1 MTETKLF
8 LTIDKMLRV
17 NRFHK
22 ALIDSRVREIGIHR
36 TQHRILMRLAKCDK
50 LPSQKELADQLDITP
65 AAVTLAIKE
74 IEKEGYIKRT
84 LGKDTRYNEIEI
96 TDKGRALVNLTFEM
110 FSEADR
116 TMLSGFSEDELDVY
130 MGFLER
136 IETNI
141 KAQLPNER
149 K

>member
-136 IETNI
+136 IESNI
-141 KAQLPNER
+141 KVQLPNER